1 MPAKRVKIPE
11 VFSRFRLNVTPP
23 LTAS

>member
-11 VFSRFRLNVTPP
+11 VFSRFRLHVTPP